1 MNYTWN
7 VARMSQW
14 IKNFPST
21 LILPDN
27 FFGQLLYT
35 RNYDLFYLSS
45 TIRHCISLQ
54 YHDFTLTLPLTP
66 IRNYQKHPIYIIPLR
81 SFISNQKKK
90 KKKKNLPFETLSR
103 EHERELKFKINL
115 PSAFP
120 PFHLLKKRKNNESI
134 LIIRCKDSPFPQK
147 KGEAE
152 RKERSEEFSTGAQ
165 SLRWGIFGGKRRRR
179 RWKEERWKEGN
190 VE

>member
-1 MNYTWN
+1 MISLSRFLSRLYATIRNIRFTSSPF
-7 VARMSQW
+7 V
-14 IKNFPST
+14 
-21 LILPDN
+21 
-27 FFGQLLYT
+27 LLY
-35 RNYDLFYLSS
+35 
-45 TIRHCISLQ
+45 
-54 YHDFTLTLPLTP
+54 P
-66 IRNYQKHPIYIIPLR
+66 IKK
-81 SFISNQKKK
+81 KKK

-103 EHERELKFKINL
+103 EHERELKFKTNL

-165 SLRWGIFGGKRRRR
+165 SLR
-179 RWKEERWKEGN
+179 
-190 VE
+190 